1 MVNNFIKQYVLFF
14 IVFLCFIFNSYA
26 NEVLSIRAN
35 PSADNTRIV
44 YDMKDLP
51 KYKTIKGKDG
61 VTFEVIILDINDPQK
76 KNESLKIVN
85 SSVIKN
91 VKIKRDIKNKQL
103 VYIYLLKRNIEPKVS
118 ILKASN
124 GQKNRLVI
132 DFPTNSENVKKL
144 ATTEKN
150 NPEVDSVKEINN
162 TKDLEAAL
170 FEDLNS
176 EGDSDK
182 SQNTQKITAIEA
194 PKPDQN
200 LKKKVQLYKI
210 VIDPG
215 HGGKDPGAIGKNGLQ
230 EKRVTLGVSKKLL
243 AYIQADPSMKGFLTR
258 SNDRFIELGDRS
270 EIARKYKADLLIS
283 IHADSAA
290 NSKARGGSILVL
302 SGKRADRE
310 NSKLEKNQSKQ
321 KKLLGGAGEAIS
333 THSGNDPYLTSM
345 FIDLASNNSMN
356 KGNELA
362 KEILKSMGKHLY
374 LHKSTPISRSLA
386 VLKAPDI
393 PSLLIETGYLSN
405 EQEEALLKSDKY
417 QNEVAYL
424 IYLGIKE
431 FVRKNP
437 LPTVTSSENYYQVK
451 SGDSL
456 SKIAKKH
463 NMSVEELKELNNL
476 KSNILKVGQKL
487 KVN

>member
-76 KNESLKIVN
+76 KNEPLKIVN

-182 SQNTQKITAIEA
+182 SQNTQK
-194 PKPDQN
+194 
-200 LKKKVQLYKI
+200 VY
-210 VIDPG
+210 
-215 HGGKDPGAIGKNGLQ
+215 GAHY
-230 EKRVTLGVSKKLL
+230 RL
-243 AYIQADPSMKGFLTR
+243 AQ
-258 SNDRFIELGDRS
+258 
-270 EIARKYKADLLIS
+270 
-283 IHADSAA
+283 H
-290 NSKARGGSILVL
+290 LVL
-302 SGKRADRE
+302 F
-310 NSKLEKNQSKQ
+310 
-321 KKLLGGAGEAIS
+321 S
-333 THSGNDPYLTSM
+333 T
-345 FIDLASNNSMN
+345 
-356 KGNELA
+356 
-362 KEILKSMGKHLY
+362 
-374 LHKSTPISRSLA
+374 
-386 VLKAPDI
+386 
-393 PSLLIETGYLSN
+393 
-405 EQEEALLKSDKY
+405 
-417 QNEVAYL
+417 
-424 IYLGIKE
+424 
-431 FVRKNP
+431 
-437 LPTVTSSENYYQVK
+437 
-451 SGDSL
+451 
-456 SKIAKKH
+456 
-463 NMSVEELKELNNL
+463 
-476 KSNILKVGQKL
+476 
-487 KVN
+487 